1 MLKIKICGI
10 TRPEDAVAAAEE
22 GADFVGLIFAKSARK
37 VDVKAA
43 QDILWTLPKGVEAVG
58 VFMNQTLE
66 EVRRIL
72 DATGLKIA
80 QLHGDESVRFC
91 KELGAPVI
99 KTFDTF
105 NDGTLERL
113 KKFDAFAFLLDLPKG
128 GGAGA
133 RAQVDPQWAVLA
145 KRYGKVLLAGKL
157 TPDNV
162 GEMIRKVRPWG
173 VDVSTGV
180 EQRPGRKDPTKLRR
194 FVENARDAA
203 AAVSDGTA
211 SDSIDLTVEE
221 VAGVTRPW
229 DWQIDR

>member
-22 GADFVGLIFAKSARK
+22 GADFIGLIFAKSARK
-37 VDVKAA
+37 IDVKTA

-72 DATGLKIA
+72 DVTGLKIA
-80 QLHGDESVRFC
+80 QLHGEESVRYC

-105 NDGTLERL
+105 NDGSLDRL

-133 RAQVDPQWAVLA
+133 RAQVDPEWATLA
-145 KRYGKVLLAGKL
+145 KRHGKVILAGKL
-157 TPDNV
+157 TSDSV
-162 GEMIRKVRPWG
+162 GAMIRKVRPWG
-173 VDVSTGV
+173 VDVCSATEKSPGV
-180 EQRPGRKDPTKLRR
+180 KDRSKLRD
-194 FVENARDAA
+194 FIQTAREAHKE
-203 AAVSDGTA
+203 T
-211 SDSIDLTVEE
+211 
-221 VAGVTRPW
+221 TR
-229 DWQIDR
+229 IKVRTR

>member
-22 GADFVGLIFAKSARK
+22 GADYIGLIFAKSARK

-43 QDILWTLPKGVEAVG
+43 QDVLWTLPKGVEAVG

-66 EVRRIL
+66 EVRRVL
-72 DATGLKIA
+72 DATGIKIA
-80 QLHGDESVRFC
+80 QLHGEESVRFA

-105 NDGTLERL
+105 NDGSLEKL

-133 RAQVDPQWAVLA
+133 RSRVDPEWAILA
-145 KRYGKVLLAGKL
+145 KRHGKVLLAGKL
-157 TPDNV
+157 TADSV
-162 GEMIRKVRPWG
+162 GEMIHKVRPWG
-173 VDVSTGV
+173 VDVCSAT
-180 EQRPGRKDPTKLRR
+180 EKTPGIKDRSKLRD
-194 FVENARDAA
+194 FIQSAREAHKE
-203 AAVSDGTA
+203 S
-211 SDSIDLTVEE
+211 
-221 VAGVTRPW
+221 TR
-229 DWQIDR
+229 IKIKTR

>member
-10 TRPEDAVAAAEE
+10 TRPDDAVAAAEE
-22 GADFVGLIFAKSARK
+22 GADYIGLIFARSARK
-37 VDVKAA
+37 VDVKIA
-43 QDILWTLPKGVEAVG
+43 QDILWNLPKGVEAVG

-105 NDGTLERL
+105 NDGSLEKL

-133 RAQVDPQWAVLA
+133 RAQIDPEWAVLA
-145 KRYGKVLLAGKL
+145 KRHGKVLLAGKL
-157 TPDNV
+157 TPDSV
-162 GEMIRKVRPWG
+162 GGMIHKVRPWG
-173 VDVSTGV
+173 VDVCSAT
-180 EQRPGRKDPTKLRR
+180 EKTPGIKDRSKLRD
-194 FVENARDAA
+194 FIQSAREAHKE
-203 AAVSDGTA
+203 S
-211 SDSIDLTVEE
+211 
-221 VAGVTRPW
+221 TR
-229 DWQIDR
+229 IKIKTR

>member
-10 TRPEDAVAAAEE
+10 TRPDDAVAAAEE
-22 GADFVGLIFAKSARK
+22 GADYIGLIFARSARK
-37 VDVKAA
+37 VDVKIA
-43 QDILWTLPKGVEAVG
+43 QDVLWNLPKGVEAVG

-66 EVRRIL
+66 EVRRVL

-105 NDGTLERL
+105 NDGSLEKL

-133 RAQVDPQWAVLA
+133 RAQVDPDWAVLA

-157 TPDNV
+157 TPDSV
-162 GEMIRKVRPWG
+162 GGMIHKVRPWG
-173 VDVSTGV
+173 VDVCSAT
-180 EQRPGRKDPTKLRR
+180 EKTPGIKDRSKLRD
-194 FVENARDAA
+194 FIQSAREAHKE
-203 AAVSDGTA
+203 S
-211 SDSIDLTVEE
+211 
-221 VAGVTRPW
+221 TR
-229 DWQIDR
+229 IKIKTR